1 MKPRIYIA
9 AVFTVLFFA
18 SCATTYQSATISRIE
33 PSEKNEKISSQA
45 IVYRYRIHGL
55 QQMVISLDPETGLLQ
70 SDNPSFTQNE
80 LSKLRVKVVSLN
92 GQMSVNGLKISQGE
106 VLVVDLKKWYNFNGQ
121 GSVKDVGKY
130 LSVLRFV
137 SYKNLPADD
146 NLCDFI
152 LTIEDP
158 HGITRA
164 TGLHVHGGFTDSL

>member
-106 VLVVDLKKWYNFNGQ
+106 VLVVDLKKWYNFNGK

-137 SYKNLPADD
+137 SYRNPPAGE

-158 HGITRA
+158 HGLTRA